1 MRACV
6 QESLFVT
13 QIFSYTL
20 GAAPAPALGSGFVP
34 TVWIIVFLGW
44 LNPRFN
50 GETRPG
56 KAAK

>member
-1 MRACV
+1 V

-44 LNPRFN
+44 LTPRFN